1 MIDFI
6 EAFKQGQTA
15 AEIARN
21 NGQEIT
27 SVLDALNE
35 QLIKATNGRINLEY
49 SESAIL
55 AYNPFCYKAPKD
67 TEDAAFYHMDILK
80 METSEILP
88 RKIIGFEKSR
98 EGYPCKITLGN
109 RQHYC
114 EDRFE
119 LEQTLALV
127 LQDPLVGG
135 TLADVMR
142 LSEKQQ

>member
-6 EAFKQGQTA
+6 EAFNQGQTA

-35 QLIKATNGRINLEY
+35 QLIKATDGRINLEY

-55 AYNPFCYKAPKD
+55 AYNPFCYRPEDDDWDDSFKMAAP
-67 TEDAAFYHMDILK
+67 ELC
-80 METSEILP
+80 P
-88 RKIIGFEKSR
+88 RKLIGFEKSR

-142 LSEKQQ
+142 LSEKQSNT